1 MAEDGGV
8 SIRNCRFAY
17 KCSRNWN
24 GLRLT
29 AVPGER
35 FCGECNRTVYFCET
49 HSHLTEAIRL
59 DRCVA
64 ILDEVMHNGSC
75 NYSQEPRFRIFGG
88 RDSTDDAALHHVAE
102 EFDLQRCYQR

>member
-49 HSHLTEAIRL
+49 DSHLTEAIRL
-59 DRCVA
+59 DRCIA
-64 ILDEVMHNGSC
+64 ILDEVMHNGKPIRIHTMGVPGP
-75 NYSQEPRFRIFGG
+75 YSE
-88 RDSTDDAALHHVAE
+88 DDGDE
-102 EFDLQRCYQR
+102 NPF